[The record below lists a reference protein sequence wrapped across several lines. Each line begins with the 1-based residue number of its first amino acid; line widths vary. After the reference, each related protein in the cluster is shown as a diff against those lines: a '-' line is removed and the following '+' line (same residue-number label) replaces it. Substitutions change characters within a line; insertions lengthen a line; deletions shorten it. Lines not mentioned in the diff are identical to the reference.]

1 MIEIKSLRQLEQT
14 FKNVCGNTFPHFN
27 FIFNELIRGE
37 LSPQIYSG
45 LGLQSTF
52 LDFRNSSS
60 RYSETQTTGHFY
72 FPLLPGHSGA
82 TEGLETHTVCFSFI
96 YAEIVSKF
104 PFFMSH
110 LMSKKPFESHL

>member
-1 MIEIKSLRQLEQT
+1 MIEIKSLRQNRLLKMSVEILSLISILFLT
-14 FKNVCGNTFPHFN
+14 S
-27 FIFNELIRGE
+27 LIRGE
-37 LSPQIYSG
+37 LSPQICSG

-60 RYSETQTTGHFY
+60 RYSETQTNGHFY